1 MATNL
6 NNSSIIIL
14 FFMFQKLIGFIGQG
28 FIGKNMADD
37 FERRGYTIFRYSKSL
52 DTPENRQKL
61 AECDI
66 VFISVPTP
74 TTPEGFNCD
83 ILREVLGLVGA

>member
-1 MATNL
+1 MSQL
-6 NNSSIIIL
+6 
-14 FFMFQKLIGFIGQG
+14 LIGFIGQG

-37 FERRGYTIFRYSKSL
+37 FENRGYTIFRYSKRL
-52 DTPENRQKL
+52 DTPENRQRL
-61 AECDI
+61 SECDI